1 MKRDIE
7 DGDLFG
13 LLEAFYAKLE
23 EDPLLAPYFIM
34 VDMADH
40 MPRIVAFWSTILFR
54 TGRYRDNAFAPHQ
67 RMPGLTADHF
77 SRWVA
82 TLESAVDERFR
93 GIVAEQM
100 KATAHRIAYSMQ
112 LRLDIAPFA
121 PYRP

>member
-7 DGDLFG
+7 DGDLFA
-13 LLEAFYAKLE
+13 LLEAFYTRLG
-23 EDPLLAPYFIM
+23 EDPLLAPYFTTVIM
-34 VDMADH
+34 SDH

-67 RMPGLTADHF
+67 RMPGLTAEHF

-82 TLESAVDERFR
+82 MLESVVDERFR

-112 LRLDIAPFA
+112 LRLEIVPFA
-121 PYRP
+121 AYST